1 MEALTVTPTTEA
13 PAPATE
19 TTKPLK
25 LSEAI
30 RLGAMATKQAHGSW
44 ADVDADGEASM
55 CAMSTAW
62 YALTGHQQ
70 HTAESSQLVRLLDG
84 RNVTVPPTGQV
95 MPLSSAIIELNDTH
109 RWTRGRIADWLEGLG
124 L

>member
-1 MEALTVTPTTEA
+1 MDALTATTTEA
-13 PAPATE
+13 PAPTIE
-19 TTKPLK
+19 TTNPLK

-30 RLGAMATKQAHGSW
+30 RLGAMATKQAHGRW
-44 ADVDADGEASM
+44 AAVCGEGEVAM

-62 YALTGHQQ
+62 YALTGHQE
-70 HTAESSQLVRLLDG
+70 HTAESSHLVRLLDG
-84 RNVTVPPTGQV
+84 RNVTVPTTGQV
-95 MPLSSAIIELNDTH
+95 MSLSSAIIELNDTH

>member
-1 MEALTVTPTTEA
+1 MEALTATTTIET
-13 PAPATE
+13 PAPGTE

-30 RLGAMATKQAHGSW
+30 RLGAMATKQAHGRWSG
-44 ADVDADGEASM
+44 VDDDDETSM

-95 MPLSSAIIELNDTH
+95 MPLSSAIIELNDSH
-109 RWTRGRIADWLEGLG
+109 RWTRGQIADWLEGLG